1 MPSQFGWVDF
11 AEADRQRMLD
21 VVQLF
26 RERDT
31 RDELGIGTIRDAF
44 ADHFFPGTSTIQTR
58 ARYMLFVPWIYRA
71 LEGKGVPSSKITAQ
85 ARSWEVALIDALLQS
100 DDYGII
106 GREAKKRL
114 QRLPSSVYWSG
125 LGSWGIRLFRGSQD
139 QYHRYLD
146 TYYRLRRDQEQNDD
160 DEPVGGPLRQNW
172 DPGLPAPPH
181 DMWDYCEMAL
191 TREEAEYLQ
200 IKIMCK
206 HRDSLLARLVG
217 SKSLD
222 EGIAFPWESAVM
234 SLCPESICR
243 NLAHARDFSEAIHG
257 AALLYNLMLAGQRE
271 TEEWI
276 EEYKKRFHQWTEHI
290 QLRWNALRSW
300 HAAMHDFWTS
310 PPLKMATIPRRT
322 QTFVTRWLDLVFDG
336 VGPEDARDDTYAQ
349 NLIRDREVQ
358 LKGSR
363 ARIDNPRALEMWR
376 GASGDR
382 QLDYRWATVSVIV
395 KDIAVGLRAEE
406 PAHA

>member
-11 AEADRQRMLD
+11 AEEDRQRMLD

-71 LEGKGVPSSKITAQ
+71 LEEKGVPSSKIAAQ
-85 ARSWEVALIDALLQS
+85 ARSWEVALIDALLES

-125 LGSWGIRLFRGSQD
+125 LGSWGIWLFGGSQD

-146 TYYRLRRDQEQNDD
+146 TYYRLRRDQEQDD
-160 DEPVGGPLRQNW
+160 DNEPVGGPLRQNW
-172 DPGLPAPPH
+172 DPGLPGLPENI
-181 DMWDYCEMAL
+181 WDYCEMAL
-191 TREEAEYLQ
+191 TKEEAEYLQ
-200 IKIMCK
+200 FKILCN
-206 HRDSLLARLVG
+206 HRDSLLARLVARAP
-217 SKSLD
+217 LE
-222 EGIAFPWESAVM
+222 EGITFPWESAVI
-234 SLCPESICR
+234 SICPESMHR
-243 NLAHARDFSEAIHG
+243 DLLHARDFSETIHG
-257 AALLYNLMLAGQRE
+257 AALLYNLMLARQRE
-271 TEEWI
+271 TDEWI
-276 EEYKKRFHQWTEHI
+276 EDYETRFAKWVGQI
-290 QLRWNALRSW
+290 QSRWGPLRSW
-300 HAAMHDFWTS
+300 HAALNDFWAL
-310 PPLKMATIPRRT
+310 PPLELAGIPRRT
-322 QTFVTRWLDLVFDG
+322 RKFVTRWLDLVFDG

-358 LKGSR
+358 LKGPR

-395 KDIAVGLRAEE
+395 NDITVGLRAEE